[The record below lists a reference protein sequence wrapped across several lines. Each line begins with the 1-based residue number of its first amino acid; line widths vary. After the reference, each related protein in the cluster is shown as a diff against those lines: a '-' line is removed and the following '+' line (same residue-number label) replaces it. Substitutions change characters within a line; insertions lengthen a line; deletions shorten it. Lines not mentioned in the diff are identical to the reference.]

1 MITDYEANAL
11 NINEYRSGKFYHTR
25 LWNIWLKSMPKIE
38 HIGHAKAAVRLR
50 AEIADENRKRN
61 LRKIYAALSKIEKR
75 EIAKIENKKLRVILY
90 A

>member
-1 MITDYEANAL
+1 MITHYEINAL
-11 NINEYRSGKFYHTR
+11 NIEDYRSGNFFHTR
-25 LWNIWLKSMPKIE
+25 LWSLWRHSMPKIE
-38 HIGHAKAAVRLR
+38 RIAHAKAAVRLR

-75 EIAKIENKKLRVILY
+75 EIAKIQNKKLRVILY